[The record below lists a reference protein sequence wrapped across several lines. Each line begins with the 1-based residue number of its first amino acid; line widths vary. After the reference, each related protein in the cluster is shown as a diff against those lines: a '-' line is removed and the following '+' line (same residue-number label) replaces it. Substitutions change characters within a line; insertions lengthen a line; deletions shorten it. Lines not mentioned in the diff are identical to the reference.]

1 MKRKDVFK
9 QIIAEFHQWSFP
21 KVLNRAIELPLNT
34 GKIVSL
40 IGARRSGKTY
50 IMFQT
55 IKRLLGR
62 VPIEKILYVNFEDER
77 LDISSDKSATPQDL
91 GLLLEA
97 YKELYPNISLND
109 VYIFFDEIQNV
120 EGWEKFVRRVYDKYT
135 KNIYVTGSNSKLL
148 SKEIATALRGRTL
161 TYEVFP
167 LTFKEFLTFRGFYFE
182 EIDFYNIEKR
192 AILRKEFSDYLYY
205 GAFPE
210 VVFFDDKILKLK
222 TLQNYFEVMF
232 YRDLVE
238 RYKIKNHTALKYFI
252 KRLLENI
259 GKMLS
264 VNNIFNELKSQGYK
278 IAKDSL
284 YEYLEMLQD
293 VYFLFVV
300 KKYNKSILKSES
312 QRKAYLV
319 DNGLLNALSFSFKE
333 HMGTLLENAVVK
345 EFLARDYNIFFF
357 KEKKECDIIAC
368 YDKYCKP
375 IQITYEISSYKTKQR
390 EIEGILEAS
399 KYLGSKEGIILT
411 LDEKDELSIDGI
423 DIKILPAYYYLLFY

>member
-21 KVLNRAIELPLNT
+21 KVLNRDIELPLNT

-40 IGARRSGKTY
+40 IGVRRSGKTY

-55 IKRLLGR
+55 IKKLLGS
-62 VPIEKILYVNFEDER
+62 VPIEKILYLNFEDER
-77 LDISSDKSATPQDL
+77 LDMSSYKSTMPQDL
-91 GLLLEA
+91 GLILEA
-97 YKELYPNISLND
+97 YKELYPNISLSD
-109 VYIFFDEIQNV
+109 VYIFFDEIQNI

-135 KNIYVTGSNSKLL
+135 KNIYITGSNSKLL

-192 AILRKEFSDYLYY
+192 AILRKEFLDYLYY

-238 RYKIKNHTALKYFI
+238 RYKIKNHIALKYFI
-252 KRLLENI
+252 KRLLENV

-264 VNNIFNELKSQGYK
+264 VNNIFNELKSQGYR

-300 KKYNKSILKSES
+300 KKYNKSILKSEF
-312 QRKAYLV
+312 QRKVYAV

-345 EFLARDYNIFFF
+345 EFLVRDYNIFFF

-368 YDKYCKP
+368 HDKNCIP
-375 IQITYEISSYKTKQR
+375 IQITYEMSLYKTKQR

-411 LDEKDELSIDGI
+411 LDEKDELTIDGI
-423 DIKILPAYYYLLFY
+423 DIKVLPAYYYLLFY

>member
-9 QIIAEFHQWSFP
+9 QVIVEFHQWTLP
-21 KVLNRAIELPLNT
+21 KLLNRNIELPLNT
-34 GKIVSL
+34 NKIISL
-40 IGARRSGKTY
+40 IGPRRSGKTY
-50 IMFQT
+50 VMFQT
-55 IKRLLGR
+55 IKKLLDS
-62 VPIEKILYVNFEDER
+62 VPIERILYVNFEDER
-77 LDISSDKSATPQDL
+77 LDISSDEL
-91 GLLLEA
+91 GLLIEA
-97 YKELYPNISLND
+97 YKELYPDIPLND

-120 EGWEKFVRRVYDKYT
+120 EGWETFVRRIYDKCT
-135 KNIYVTGSNSKLL
+135 KNIYITGSNSKLL

-167 LTFKEFLTFRGFYFE
+167 LSFQEFLKFKGFYFE

-192 AILRKEFSDYLYY
+192 AILKKAFLDYLNY

-210 VVFFDDKILKLK
+210 VVFFDDKSLKLK

-238 RYKIKNHTALKYFI
+238 RYKIKNHIALKYFI
-252 KRLLENI
+252 KRVVENI
-259 GKMLS
+259 GSMLS
-264 VNNIFNELKSQGYK
+264 INNIYNELKSQAHK

-293 VYFLFVV
+293 IYFLFVV
-300 KKYNKSILKSES
+300 KKYNKSILKSEL
-312 QRKAYLV
+312 QKKAYLI

-333 HMGTLLENAVVK
+333 NMGVLLENAMVK
-345 EFLARDYNIFFF
+345 ELLTKGYDIFFF
-357 KEKKECDIIAC
+357 KEKKECDIIA
-368 YDKYCKP
+368 YDHNHFIP
-375 IQITYEISSYKTKQR
+375 IQITYEMSLSQTKQR

-411 LDEKDELSIDGI
+411 FDEKDEISINGI
-423 DIKILPAYYYLLFY
+423 DIKILPAYYYLLFQL